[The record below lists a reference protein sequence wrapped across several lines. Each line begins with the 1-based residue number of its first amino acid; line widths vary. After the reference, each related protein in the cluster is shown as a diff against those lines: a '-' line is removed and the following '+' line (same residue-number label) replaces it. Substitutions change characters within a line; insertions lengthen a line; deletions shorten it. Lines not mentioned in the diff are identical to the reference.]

1 MFLCTYH
8 LGHFVYIYNTYSVVS
23 VGDGEEILDIELV
36 KLNPTWTNKRIGNV
50 RISKRLDRFL
60 VSEDIME
67 NHF

>member
-1 MFLCTYH
+1 MWDLSGYFSRML
-8 LGHFVYIYNTYSVVS
+8 
-23 VGDGEEILDIELV
+23 EKKEILDIELV

-50 RISKRLDRFL
+50 RICKRLDRFL